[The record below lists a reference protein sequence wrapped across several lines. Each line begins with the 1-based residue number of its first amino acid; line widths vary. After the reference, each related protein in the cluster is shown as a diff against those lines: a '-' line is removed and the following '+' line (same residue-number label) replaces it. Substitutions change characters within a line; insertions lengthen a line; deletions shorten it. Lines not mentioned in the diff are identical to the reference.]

1 LAKENIDVTLLDM
14 GPSLD
19 QRPRAT
25 HYSPPASLELE
36 KAGILEDVW
45 KRGFIPGGIE
55 WRKLDLTPIAAVPGL
70 PEELRTPDKG
80 LLCLPLNFLGQ
91 VMMEHLAKYPSA
103 KILWSHEVVGIEEGQ
118 NQATV
123 IAKTAEGEK
132 RYSGDYII
140 GCDGANSKIRRSLFG
155 DWNFPGFTWAEQIVA
170 TNVSSS
176 QILGQGYGL
185 IQVYYDFPQHGV
197 VDGQFVVHPEHWHM
211 VARISNDGLYRVS
224 YGELTGLSHDE
235 VPSRFSVLMKL
246 IARQPMKY
254 EVMLPGHPKPG
265 DYKLTNCMPYKIHQ
279 RCAEKFKVGRFLIA
293 ADAAHLCNPFGGMGL
308 TGGLVDT
315 GNLAD
320 CLIGIEKGLTDDT
333 ILERWDEVRRE
344 KWHNIIN
351 PVSSA
356 NIRRLN
362 TLDPDTAVD
371 NDDFFKLLKKAEK
384 DPSLLKSMGDV
395 FPVICTD

>member
-1 LAKENIDVTLLDM
+1 LLLGLRLAKENIDVTLLDM

-132 RYSGDYII
+132 RYS
-140 GCDGANSKIRRSLFG
+140 KIRRSLFG

-170 TNVSSS
+170 TNVSPS
-176 QILGQGYGL
+176 QIYL
-185 IQVYYDFPQHGV
+185 
-197 VDGQFVVHPEHWHM
+197 
-211 VARISNDGLYRVS
+211 AR
-224 YGELTGLSHDE
+224 
-235 VPSRFSVLMKL
+235 
-246 IARQPMKY
+246 
-254 EVMLPGHPKPG
+254 
-265 DYKLTNCMPYKIHQ
+265 
-279 RCAEKFKVGRFLIA
+279 
-293 ADAAHLCNPFGGMGL
+293 GM
-308 TGGLVDT
+308 
-315 GNLAD
+315 
-320 CLIGIEKGLTDDT
+320 
-333 ILERWDEVRRE
+333 R
-344 KWHNIIN
+344 
-351 PVSSA
+351 
-356 NIRRLN
+356 
-362 TLDPDTAVD
+362 
-371 NDDFFKLLKKAEK
+371 
-384 DPSLLKSMGDV
+384 
-395 FPVICTD
+395 

>member
-1 LAKENIDVTLLDM
+1 
-14 GPSLD
+14 
-19 QRPRAT
+19 
-25 HYSPPASLELE
+25 
-36 KAGILEDVW
+36 
-45 KRGFIPGGIE
+45 
-55 WRKLDLTPIAAVPGL
+55 
-70 PEELRTPDKG
+70 
-80 LLCLPLNFLGQ
+80 
-91 VMMEHLAKYPSA
+91 
-103 KILWSHEVVGIEEGQ
+103 
-118 NQATV
+118 
-123 IAKTAEGEK
+123 
-132 RYSGDYII
+132 
-140 GCDGANSKIRRSLFG
+140 
-155 DWNFPGFTWAEQIVA
+155 
-170 TNVSSS
+170 
-176 QILGQGYGL
+176 
-185 IQVYYDFPQHGV
+185 
-197 VDGQFVVHPEHWHM
+197 M

-235 VPSRFSVLMKL
+235 VPSGFSVLMKL

-371 NDDFFKLLKKAEK
+371 NDDFFKLLKRAEK
-384 DPSLLKSMGDV
+384 DPSLFKSMADV
-395 FPVICTD
+395 FLVISSADIQGINSIQHDFTDDFKKPSQPVAV